1 MAEYTGSRY
10 WRWVPAV
17 LLALGCALN
26 AALVAHQS
34 GPIALRAPIGSVAET
49 ALGAA
54 GTAIV
59 VSADE
64 QKVAGMSTYM
74 LREYKPAGYPAFN
87 IYVGYYDEQ
96 RQGKTIHSPKNCLPG
111 AGWEPVD
118 NKPVVMQT
126 ANGPITVNRYE
137 LVRNDETAIVYYWY
151 QGRGRVAND
160 EFRVKFDLLR
170 DAVVHGRTEEALVR
184 IFVPVKRGD
193 EATADRVA
201 RAELPALVADVNR
214 ILPTL

>member
-1 MAEYTGSRY
+1 MPDTSSRA
-10 WRWVPAV
+10 WRYVPALV
-17 LLALGCALN
+17 LAAGCALN

-34 GPIALRAPIGSVAET
+34 GPMALRAPIASVAT
-49 ALGAA
+49 SALGAS
-54 GTAIV
+54 GTAV
-59 VSADE
+59 EVSADE

-74 LREYKPAGYPAFN
+74 LREYQPAGYPAFN

-126 ANGPITVNRYE
+126 PNGPITVNRYE
-137 LVRNDETAIVYYWY
+137 LVRDDQTAIVYYWY
-151 QGRGRVAND
+151 QGRGRVAYD
-160 EFRVKFDLLR
+160 EFRVKFNLLR
-170 DAVVHGRTEEALVR
+170 DAVVTGRTEEALVR

-193 EATADRVA
+193 VATADQIA
-201 RAELPALVADVNR
+201 RAEVPALIADVNR
-214 ILPTL
+214 ILPNP